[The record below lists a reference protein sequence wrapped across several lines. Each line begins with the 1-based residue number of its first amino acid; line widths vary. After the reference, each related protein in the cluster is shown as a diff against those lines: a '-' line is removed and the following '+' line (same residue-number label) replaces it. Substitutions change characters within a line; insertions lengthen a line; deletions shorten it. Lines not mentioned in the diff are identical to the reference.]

1 MNKYIAFGLGL
12 GESLLKGASVA
23 AVGCGVSHLAGA
35 AYGAAGRSGWVSDP
49 SVGGVRFSDQLTA
62 TGDFMA
68 ITAGGTITTLEILNR
83 VSALAPEV
91 KEDVLALAASSTAVL
106 KRLRDKVTGNEA
118 EAPVL
123 GSAAAADGAPAAA
136 AEVAPAVAAVSAK
149 EVEDAISKLMA
160 NGMSRVEAIGMVN
173 AALKFQVQA

>member
-23 AVGCGVSHLAGA
+23 AVGVGVSHLAGA
-35 AYGAAGRSGWVSDP
+35 AYAGAGRSGWVSDP
-49 SVGGVRFSDQLTA
+49 SVGGVHFSDQLVA
-62 TGDFMA
+62 TGDLLAF
-68 ITAGGTITTLEILNR
+68 TAGGTITTLEILNR
-83 VSALAPEV
+83 VSELAPEV

-106 KRLRDKVTGNEA
+106 KRLRDKVVG

-123 GSAAAADGAPAAA
+123 GSAAAADGAPAA
-136 AEVAPAVAAVSAK
+136 AAVSAK